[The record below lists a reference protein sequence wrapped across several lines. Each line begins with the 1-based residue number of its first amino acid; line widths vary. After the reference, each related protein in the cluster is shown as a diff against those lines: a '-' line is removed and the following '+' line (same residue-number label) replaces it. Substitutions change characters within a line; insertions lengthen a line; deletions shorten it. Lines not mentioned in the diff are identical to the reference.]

1 MATYKQLIELNRKR
15 KENTANE
22 ISNNEALSES
32 GSASIE
38 NTSNSSSRFNTLL
51 SQSRALR
58 NKERETE
65 QAENAESNNARLNA
79 WFSDAQK
86 AFGSADSYLSNTTY
100 SDMLNKS
107 DTVTK
112 ALNSINTQSVWV
124 EQYLKKYEGTEDG
137 EPLVNAFKEYKNIL
151 NNYQSK
157 ANLQQEYAESFNDEN
172 EYNNALHE
180 AKYANYSYD
189 DLQNELNNFDEN
201 SEDYKW
207 LTKKSNEV
215 ASSEESQ
222 KELEPLQEELDSLEA
237 EYKELLKSSEEN
249 HTPSEREKINER
261 LDYIEKTRPTL
272 QKEVENKKRQVNA
285 KTSEEQENQ
294 YNNAMLEKYG
304 DYSYEQLFAEA
315 KKFDDN
321 SNESNWL
328 KNAGYD
334 KATSEELQNYYDKLK
349 AQYSTDYDTD
359 FKTIMN
365 SNESDEYKAQEVTKL
380 NQKYSLTDLENQ
392 ISKKKQEERVT
403 EFNNLDEE
411 TRNII
416 SAKGNINYWSLTN
429 WFGGDEDTKKA
440 EENFNDLDMSK
451 EDKNKYLET
460 YNRMVESYNAEL
472 QHKAVQEQAESNP
485 ALASVISVGNNTIG
499 AIPDAFKYIGAT
511 FSDDGYVNPRA
522 TNVSKAQTA
531 RATVSENMGAIGSFL
546 YNTGMSMAD
555 FTVLL
560 PLNLVPGGQAGSLA
574 VMGTSAGVSSA
585 NTVIE
590 NGGDLNSAISTG
602 LAAGIAEAFFEKFSL
617 DQLKAFK
624 VSGADS
630 IKSAIFKN
638 AFVEGSEEVG
648 TDIANAITDQIING
662 DMSQLSQQY
671 QNYIKQGYTEDEAWK
686 LCAVDF
692 GIQVG
697 QSFAGGAVSGGVLS
711 GGAIGLNYATN
722 KVENSK
728 PVVNNKVGKAVK
740 ENENVNS
747 LIETAKKLSPESKA
761 YKVAVQI
768 EEQQKNNKKVSSS
781 KVGQLRSLIIEQSQS
796 EFDTEYKKVTE
807 NLHEDEKAVVD
818 KLLNRE
824 ALNED
829 EVKILNDNDVLKN
842 SIADLQKKFNNLYS
856 NAETADKAPFESI
869 KSIDD
874 NTDKIDESKLKKV
887 SEDGKTKVNDEVYD
901 GAMEVV
907 RTNPFVETV
916 TYKMEKNGEVIEVNS
931 ENIEFRTKEEAK
943 LNALAS
949 KYNVQTA
956 QKFFDLYESGQDV
969 DEYSRE
975 FNIYQNYGRLA
986 VPLDSEKQNIG
997 YLLNNDQKMG
1007 AYEAG
1012 LTSRKSYYQEQNIL
1026 SSNAKNSKYY
1036 AYTKGKFNASAI
1048 KGIQLDET
1056 QRAFYNFFREFA
1068 LRTGINVELFSSKEK
1083 SGKYQGEQGSWNKNT
1098 KTIRVDINAGLMSV
1112 KDRAEI
1118 KHGMLNTFSHEL
1130 THIAELSG
1138 FYDELHEAIVN
1149 ALEKRGTDFNELVK
1163 AKKDEMLRTDPK
1175 AKTMSD
1181 EKLTYLADV
1190 EVIANNCETMLKN
1203 SKIFEDIAQGNPTL
1217 AQKIKDKLKNF
1228 IARLKQLLNKT
1239 NALTHEGKLLEECV
1253 TEFENI
1259 NRIWDKAVTDGI
1271 KTANAMHAEQKN
1283 NTADNRD
1290 VKNQLRSI
1298 PEEKEIAANIKTVA
1312 NMKPVATLSGN
1323 EFSKSKTDLVTQVT
1337 DYFDEIGGYVNTEYG
1352 NIELT
1357 KSGVKSSIGH
1367 GIGRNKAIAFKAVP
1381 DVLKEGKIIDFQK
1394 NWKNRGYD
1402 TAVFAAP
1409 IKIADKDYFM
1419 AAVIVVEAERN
1430 SYYLHEVAI
1439 QEKEDNTLFKTGTVN
1454 NGTSGKVLSSPIFTL
1469 LQKLQSVKNES
1480 EDNTEYQ
1487 SRTADIDNE
1496 YLEAVKNNDLETAQ
1510 KLVDE
1515 TAKENGYTIKAYH
1528 GTTNQQEKST
1538 WNDKMKWYDTEYKHF
1553 TVFKKQYD
1561 EQAGHFFNDDI
1572 DNAGGYGSILYS
1584 VYLKIN
1590 KPLVIDCNG
1599 QNYASITFDGK
1610 DMDTYEWAEYA
1621 KKHRYDGVIFKNI
1634 SDGVGYDDLSRLTT
1648 DYVVFNS
1655 NQIKSSEPITYDD
1668 KGNVIPL
1675 SKRFINYSVDIRYQ
1689 SRNTK
1694 PDYNFSKAL
1703 SYREWSSFYSSVEK
1717 SNQRNSFRIG
1727 NYGVIIP
1734 DEKNPDNYKLV
1745 YYDGDSVNPSVK
1757 AVYKLENYDYNIHD
1771 EQFDFE
1777 TILKALEGKDESEEF
1792 AETVLDNCKSVY
1804 GTIFRKYEAKS
1815 CKFINISRKYNKTLQ
1830 HNSVEPDRTG
1840 TIENTEQGISDSGIN
1855 DNIEYQSRSSL
1866 SYDRDLVA
1874 IHNLSAENL
1883 LKSINLG
1890 GFAMPSIAITKSE
1903 LQHNDYG
1910 KISLIFSKDT
1920 IDPETDRSNEVY
1932 SGDAWTPT
1940 FPKIE
1945 YKINERKSSKIYDK
1959 LYNLFKDNNIERLF
1973 SGLDIDDNNIEYYI
1987 NNRSNWIQTYRDKS
2001 EMKLAYLLDTGNP
2014 INMPYK
2020 ESRLSAKYENDVI
2033 INVANTLG
2041 FDIVEKGLEY
2051 STEAIK
2057 LTDKIN
2063 SIVDEYYSKEVGK
2076 SIHFDLSLSD
2086 IDSILRGAYKYLKH
2100 GNNKEIDTYALE
2112 EEIKKADIDEKDY
2125 YKWIDNLFDGIIEK
2139 KGLRN
2144 NRDLFT
2150 SSGNRRSFES
2160 LHYEVTLEN
2169 VVKAM
2174 KDEDKKGAVG
2184 LFGGSQ
2190 FYGSSTKNYNS
2201 VNEIKKNK
2209 SRLQS
2214 LSEDEYDKIRYG
2226 FNERLS
2232 EICKELNPDAENS
2245 FMEVDRTASILCEAV
2260 KSRKTKAGIK
2270 RYLSEY
2276 QQLTVND
2283 EIVDK
2288 IISLVNDI
2296 RQMPVKYFEA
2306 KPRRAVSFD
2315 EVKAAVIP
2323 VDTDNAVKEAL
2334 KELGVPM
2341 YEYDSNDENNRAEV
2355 TQKAINTEYVDVN
2368 GEKHSDLLFQM
2379 RTDNGFANRRLLA
2392 NALEKSAQNNYEKN
2406 KVKLYKENIDRI
2418 DELEARLDEVNE
2430 KIKKASSVKAAER
2443 TREQRTELMK
2453 LNNVK
2458 KILQD
2463 KIVRKDKQ
2471 LLNFE
2476 SMDVMKKLIESEKK
2490 KAKHEARI
2498 NYEAK
2503 LKDEREKHNAELAS
2517 VKERDKERLAK
2528 VRESKDKIIVAERE
2542 KRKTMVKGI
2551 REARDKKEIIR
2562 KTIKKIKDIDKL
2574 LNRSKADKTVKQG
2587 LRDTASKLLSLKDIL
2602 LDTNLS
2608 NADIVRR
2615 GIEIATPDEQKLLK
2629 EYLSIIGETD
2639 TELSEV
2645 QRRKVYQL
2653 NSKLKDL
2660 FIRERERLNRATVKQ
2675 ALTELSET
2683 YKSVEN
2689 APEAYLRNSF
2699 DKNIIEAIDNLKEEI
2714 GGTLVKDMNVEQ
2726 VQELHDIVTMILT
2739 SIRNANKHFAE
2750 NIKTTCEETSSNVMN
2765 EILSV
2770 KGTKEVRNLLANKI
2784 LDFQWRNLKPIYA
2797 FRLMGSK
2804 TFEKIYWN
2812 LQKGELD
2819 WYIDIAEAKQ
2829 FKEECEEKYGY
2840 KSFDFKKT
2848 FEFTAMDGSTFTLDL
2863 NQMMDIYAASRRT
2876 QALQHL
2882 LKGGFTFEK
2891 DSADGK
2897 LKVKTGAKAYPL
2909 TMSTIQSIANGLSE
2923 NEKGYAEEM
2932 QKYLSEVMA
2941 KKGNEVSMALYGVEM
2956 FNEDTYWSISSS
2968 DTFLKVEENETTG
2981 EFKVKNFSFTKSTIR
2996 NASNPI
3002 VLRGFEENWCNHVN
3016 QMSLYHAMTLPLE
3029 DFTKI
3034 FNYNTGVRTNEENPT
3049 AVTGVRSVIK
3059 GAFGNSAEHYFRQ
3072 FIRDLNGGIRE
3083 ASRVGIADNMIAL
3096 SKKAAVFANFSVFLQ
3111 QPSAIFRAWA
3121 YVDKRYFLPEP
3132 NKLVRLQN
3140 HHKDW
3145 EQLKKY
3151 APIAGIKEMGM
3162 FDTGTG
3168 KGVLEW
3174 LSSGKRDSVVKK
3186 TQNKIDD
3193 VGSWLPAKADEYA
3206 WVKLWHAIQRET
3218 RVKYGLAVGTEEN
3231 LIKSGERFNEV
3242 VHLTQVYDSVFS
3254 RSGAMRSSQTFD
3266 KMATSFMAEPTTI
3279 MNMAVDA
3286 VVQLKRNGKSGIR
3299 QFAKSA
3305 SAILISIFA
3314 NTLLKSV
3321 ITAGRDD
3328 DEDETY
3334 SDKYWQ
3340 AFCTDLINSAIPLN
3354 YYPIMRDLVSVIEGY
3369 TTERMDMSLVSDF
3382 VVSLKK
3388 LLKEDGATAN
3398 NLIDFVGYIA
3408 NLFGLPVRNV
3418 IRDVRAVFNT
3428 YNTLTTAS
3436 KDPITS
3442 LEMSMPA
3449 DYQETYDKYWKEG
3462 YTEEDCKS
3470 KAASSVK
3477 AKIRK
3482 KLKPVYLEALKNQ
3495 DSATVANIRRYMR
3508 DSGFYNSLNDV
3519 DEVLKGWRESSEE
3532 EEERAQRA
3540 EERK

>member
-172 EYNNALHE
+172 EYNNALRE

-215 ASSEESQ
+215 ASSEESL

-285 KTSEEQENQ
+285 KTSEEQDNQ

-328 KNAGYD
+328 KNAGYE
-334 KATSEELQNYYDKLK
+334 KASSEDLQSEYDKL
-349 AQYSTDYDTD
+349 T
-359 FKTIMN
+359 
-365 SNESDEYKAQEVTKL
+365 DEY
-380 NQKYSLTDLENQ
+380 NSLYDNRDEEENYNRLKEIEQSKGEFENQ
-392 ISKKKQEERVT
+392 ISKKKQEERVA

-416 SAKGNINYWSLTN
+416 SAKGNINYWSPTN

-472 QHKAVQEQAESNP
+472 QHKVVQEQAESNP
-485 ALASVISVGNNTIG
+485 ALASIISIGNNTIG
-499 AIPDAFKYIGAT
+499 SIPDAFKYIGANI
-511 FSDDGYVNPRA
+511 DKANGGDGYVNPRA

-531 RATVSENMGAIGSFL
+531 RETVSKDMNGIGSFL
-546 YNTGMSMAD
+546 YNAGMSMAD

-617 DQLKAFK
+617 GELKALK
-624 VSGADS
+624 VKGTDS
-630 IKSAIFKN
+630 IKKAIFKN
-638 AFVEGSEEVG
+638 ALVEGSEEVG

-686 LCAVDF
+686 MCAVDF
-692 GIQVG
+692 GAQVG
-697 QSFAGGAVSGGVLS
+697 QSFAGGAISGGVLG

-722 KVENSK
+722 KIENSK
-728 PVVNNKVGKAVK
+728 SVVNNKVGKAVK

-747 LIETAKKLSPESKA
+747 LIETAKKLSTESKA
-761 YKVAVQI
+761 YKVAAQL

-824 ALNED
+824 ALSED

-842 SIADLQKKFNNLYS
+842 SIADVQKKFNNLYS
-856 NAETADKAPFESI
+856 STETANKAPFKSI

-874 NTDKIDESKLKKV
+874 NTDKIDESKLKV

-907 RTNPFVETV
+907 RTNPFAETV
-916 TYKMEKNGEVIEVNS
+916 TYKMEQNGEVVEVNS

-949 KYNVQTA
+949 KYDVQTA

-986 VPLDSEKQNIG
+986 VPLDSEKLNVG
-997 YLLNNDQKMG
+997 YLLDNDQKRG

-1083 SGKYQGEQGSWNKNT
+1083 SGKYQGEQGSWDKNT

-1138 FYDELHEAIVN
+1138 FYDELHEAIVS
-1149 ALEKRGTDFNELVK
+1149 ALERRGTDFNELVEKKKVELINNTPNAK
-1163 AKKDEMLRTDPK
+1163 A
-1175 AKTMSD
+1175 MSD

-1283 NTADNRD
+1283 NTADNSD

-1298 PEEKEIAANIKTVA
+1298 PEEKEIAANIKAVA
-1312 NMKPVATLSGN
+1312 NMKPVATLSGS

-1352 NIELT
+1352 KIELT

-1419 AAVIVVEAERN
+1419 AAVIVVETERN

-1515 TAKENGYTIKAYH
+1515 AAKENGYTIKAYH

-1553 TVFKKQYD
+1553 TVFKRQYD

-1590 KPLVIDCNG
+1590 KPLVIDCKG

-1610 DMDTYEWAEYA
+1610 EMDTYEWAEYA
-1621 KKHRYDGVIFKNI
+1621 KNHRYDGVIFKNI

-1668 KGNVIPL
+1668 NGNVIPL

-1689 SRNTK
+1689 SRNTDIDENIEDLLFDEEFYK
-1694 PDYNFSKAL
+1694 PFENEDKTVITESL
-1703 SYREWSSFYSSVEK
+1703 SEL
-1717 SNQRNSFRIG
+1717 QT
-1727 NYGVIIP
+1727 
-1734 DEKNPDNYKLV
+1734 
-1745 YYDGDSVNPSVK
+1745 
-1757 AVYKLENYDYNIHD
+1757 KLENMNDDNSTWK
-1771 EQFDFE
+1771 EQFE
-1777 TILKALEGKDESEEF
+1777 I
-1792 AETVLDNCKSVY
+1792 
-1804 GTIFRKYEAKS
+1804 
-1815 CKFINISRKYNKTLQ
+1815 
-1830 HNSVEPDRTG
+1830 RT
-1840 TIENTEQGISDSGIN
+1840 
-1855 DNIEYQSRSSL
+1855 
-1866 SYDRDLVA
+1866 
-1874 IHNLSAENL
+1874 
-1883 LKSINLG
+1883 
-1890 GFAMPSIAITKSE
+1890 
-1903 LQHNDYG
+1903 
-1910 KISLIFSKDT
+1910 KIK
-1920 IDPETDRSNEVY
+1920 
-1932 SGDAWTPT
+1932 
-1940 FPKIE
+1940 
-1945 YKINERKSSKIYDK
+1945 
-1959 LYNLFKDNNIERLF
+1959 
-1973 SGLDIDDNNIEYYI
+1973 
-1987 NNRSNWIQTYRDKS
+1987 
-2001 EMKLAYLLDTGNP
+2001 
-2014 INMPYK
+2014 
-2020 ESRLSAKYENDVI
+2020 
-2033 INVANTLG
+2033 
-2041 FDIVEKGLEY
+2041 
-2051 STEAIK
+2051 
-2057 LTDKIN
+2057 
-2063 SIVDEYYSKEVGK
+2063 
-2076 SIHFDLSLSD
+2076 
-2086 IDSILRGAYKYLKH
+2086 
-2100 GNNKEIDTYALE
+2100 
-2112 EEIKKADIDEKDY
+2112 
-2125 YKWIDNLFDGIIEK
+2125 
-2139 KGLRN
+2139 
-2144 NRDLFT
+2144 
-2150 SSGNRRSFES
+2150 
-2160 LHYEVTLEN
+2160 
-2169 VVKAM
+2169 
-2174 KDEDKKGAVG
+2174 
-2184 LFGGSQ
+2184 
-2190 FYGSSTKNYNS
+2190 
-2201 VNEIKKNK
+2201 
-2209 SRLQS
+2209 
-2214 LSEDEYDKIRYG
+2214 
-2226 FNERLS
+2226 
-2232 EICKELNPDAENS
+2232 
-2245 FMEVDRTASILCEAV
+2245 
-2260 KSRKTKAGIK
+2260 
-2270 RYLSEY
+2270 
-2276 QQLTVND
+2276 
-2283 EIVDK
+2283 
-2288 IISLVNDI
+2288 
-2296 RQMPVKYFEA
+2296 
-2306 KPRRAVSFD
+2306 
-2315 EVKAAVIP
+2315 
-2323 VDTDNAVKEAL
+2323 AL
-2334 KELGVPM
+2334 KEGYKSPYDYFVGKQKKNILIE
-2341 YEYDSNDENNRAEV
+2341 YEYNPEKFREKAEKKAKEESLKNDIADTTPHKRAQYYIIQKTNPMWDDYHLGIRSPKDIKTFQEVVDEGEGFEWGDFDLDDAKKALKKGTIRIYSSYAIKNGTFVSTSYQQALEYAGMNPQNVHSRVVALDSVAWINGDEGQYAKV
-2355 TQKAINTEYVDVN
+2355 YKSDLDDS
-2368 GEKHSDLLFQM
+2368 KHSDLLFQM
-2379 RTDNGFANRRLLA
+2379 RPDNGFANRRLLA
-2392 NALEKSAQNNYEKN
+2392 NALENSAQNNYEKN
-2406 KVKLYKENIDRI
+2406 KVKLYKENIDQI
-2418 DELEARLDEVNE
+2418 DELEARFDDVNK
-2430 KIKKASSVKAAER
+2430 KIKKVSSVKAAER

-2458 KILQD
+2458 KILHD

-2490 KAKHEARI
+2490 KAYDKARLD
-2498 NYEAK
+2498 YKVK
-2503 LKDEREKHNAELAS
+2503 LKESQEKHNAELAS
-2517 VKERDKERLAK
+2517 VKERDRERIAE

-2542 KRKTMVKGI
+2542 KRKTMVKGV
-2551 REARDKKEIIR
+2551 RDARDKKEIIR
-2562 KTIKKIKDIDKL
+2562 KINKKLKDIDKL
-2574 LNRSKADKTVKQG
+2574 LNRSKSDKTVKQG
-2587 LRDTASKLLSLKDIL
+2587 LRDTASKLLSLSDIL

-2615 GIEIATPDEQKLLK
+2615 GVETATPEEQKLLK
-2629 EYLSIIGETD
+2629 EYLSIIGDTD
-2639 TELSEV
+2639 TELSEA

-2699 DKNIIEAIDNLKEEI
+2699 DKNIIEAIDNFKEEI
-2714 GGTLVKDMNVEQ
+2714 GGALVKDMNVEQ
-2726 VQELHDIVTMILT
+2726 VQKLHDIVTMILT
-2739 SIRNANKHFAE
+2739 SIRNANKLFAE
-2750 NIKTTCEETSSNVMN
+2750 DTKLTCEETSNNVMN

-2770 KGTKEVRNLLANKI
+2770 KGTKEIRNLLANKI

-2819 WYIDIAEAKQ
+2819 WYIDLAKAKQ

-2848 FEFTAMDGSTFTLDL
+2848 FEFTAIDGSTFTLDL
-2863 NQMMDIYAASRRT
+2863 NQMMDIYAASRRP

-2923 NEKGYAEEM
+2923 NEKGYAEAM

-2981 EFKVKNFSFTKSTIR
+2981 EFKVKNSGFTKSTIR

-3218 RVKYGLAVGTEEN
+3218 RVKHGFAIGTEEN
-3231 LIKSGERFNEV
+3231 LVKSGERFNEV

-3305 SAILISIFA
+3305 NAILISIFA
-3314 NTLLKSV
+3314 NTLLKSIV
-3321 ITAGRDD
+3321 TAGRDD

-3334 SDKYWQ
+3334 GDKYLQ

-3398 NLIDFVGYIA
+3398 NIIDFVSYIA
-3408 NLFGLPVRNV
+3408 NLFGLPMRNV
-3418 IRDVRAVFNT
+3418 VRDFRAFFNT

-3442 LEMSMPA
+3442 LEISMPT
-3449 DYQETYDKYWKEG
+3449 DYQEAYDKYWKEG
-3462 YTEEDCKS
+3462 YTEEDCES
-3470 KAASSVK
+3470 KAATSVK
-3477 AKIRK
+3477 SKIRK
-3482 KLKPVYLEALKNQ
+3482 KLRPVYLEALKNQ

-3508 DSGFYNSLNDV
+3508 DSGFYKSLNDV
-3519 DEVLKGWRESSEE
+3519 DEVLKGWRKSSDEE
-3532 EEERAQRA
+3532 EKRAQRA
-3540 EERK
+3540 EERKNK

>member
-1 MATYKQLIELNRKR
+1 MATNDLLSRYKKQK
-15 KENTANE
+15 KEEASLD
-22 ISNNEALSES
+22 ISSDNSTSES
-32 GSASIE
+32 PFTLSKYREMKKNNQVNYDTQIVNGWFNNADKYM
-38 NTSNSSSRFNTLL
+38 TSVSEKTSSQPNYNWVNDQSSFYSDNFSDLL
-51 SQSRALR
+51 SQSNYVRTYINSLKGTEQYDSLQKQLDSYNENLR
-58 NKERETE
+58 NYKDYLSVLKDFASKFADDEHYNNAIKNIENSETE
-65 QAENAESNNARLNA
+65 LEKSSKYAAYVSGGKS
-79 WFSDAQK
+79 FDDKKISD
-86 AFGSADSYLSNTTY
+86 FLSNPDNISNPKDFASGLQNLDNGNGTLKYWETQDRLRDVKNVDTVPTKDQFVQY
-100 SDMLNKS
+100 QEDSDFLFNQEMEGKYKNKS
-107 DTVTK
+107 GLTEYDYDKLVK
-112 ALNSINTQSVWV
+112 AYDSTDDYREKEWLKNKYRLVATS
-124 EQYLKKYEGTEDG
+124 EQ
-137 EPLVNAFKEYKNIL
+137 
-151 NNYQSK
+151 
-157 ANLQQEYAESFNDEN
+157 LQQEYDKLYADYSNKNTGVYGYESSYSNLTN
-172 EYNNALHE
+172 EEKEEL
-180 AKYANYSYD
+180 S
-189 DLQNELNNFDEN
+189 DL
-201 SEDYKW
+201 
-207 LTKKSNEV
+207 KKSIDE
-215 ASSEESQ
+215 
-222 KELEPLQEELDSLEA
+222 K
-237 EYKELLKSSEEN
+237 KS
-249 HTPSEREKINER
+249 
-261 LDYIEKTRPTL
+261 D
-272 QKEVENKKRQVNA
+272 
-285 KTSEEQENQ
+285 
-294 YNNAMLEKYG
+294 
-304 DYSYEQLFAEA
+304 
-315 KKFDDN
+315 
-321 SNESNWL
+321 
-328 KNAGYD
+328 
-334 KATSEELQNYYDKLK
+334 
-349 AQYSTDYDTD
+349 
-359 FKTIMN
+359 
-365 SNESDEYKAQEVTKL
+365 
-380 NQKYSLTDLENQ
+380 
-392 ISKKKQEERVT
+392 
-403 EFNNLDEE
+403 
-411 TRNII
+411 
-416 SAKGNINYWSLTN
+416 
-429 WFGGDEDTKKA
+429 
-440 EENFNDLDMSK
+440 
-451 EDKNKYLET
+451 EDKNISRATYRNYAKQNDFADNSKYIFPDSDNDNFRDPYLIGFDPNSIDDIYNAVNYTDYAKSVGINSKSIPLTWDDVKGLVSTSQGWKYECLNDEEKKTFNYIYNTEGKDEAQKYLDFLEQT
-460 YNRMVESYNAEL
+460 LNQRMTENMTGNAE
-472 QHKAVQEQAESNP
+472 KFAKENP
-485 ALASVISVGNNTIG
+485 IG
-499 AIPDAFKYIGAT
+499 AKVLSY
-511 FSDDGYVNPRA
+511 A
-522 TNVSKAQTA
+522 TNLGSGQGIAEDFVNLISGNEIDTNSASHIAAQT
-531 RATVSENMGAIGSFL
+531 TD
-546 YNTGMSMAD
+546 SMR
-555 FTVLL
+555 
-560 PLNLVPGGQAGSLA
+560 N
-574 VMGTSAGVSSA
+574 SA
-585 NTVIE
+585 NDELFGEGYSIQKWVSQVV
-590 NGGDLNSAISTG
+590 DSVVDSAISMYIGGKVG
-602 LAAGIAEAFFEKFSL
+602 LGAGAANGVAKEEVRSTIGDVTSFIVGSQVATRGVIEAKQSGLSDNQAVTLGLIKGIIEGATEKYSVETIL
-617 DQLKAFK
+617 NDPTKLLSK
-624 VSGADS
+624 V
-630 IKSAIFKN
+630 IKNDLARS
-638 AFVEGSEEVG
+638 FVSEGSEEVASNWLG
-648 TDIANAITDQIING
+648 RIAEQIIAQ
-662 DMSQLSQQY
+662 DKSQVSQRMNELKSLGLSDADALSQVIFECVQEDTSSFLAGG
-671 QNYIKQGYTEDEAWK
+671 ISGFAMSGTAKALGYTDK
-686 LCAVDF
+686 
-692 GIQVG
+692 
-697 QSFAGGAVSGGVLS
+697 
-711 GGAIGLNYATN
+711 
-722 KVENSK
+722 KVTE
-728 PVVNNKVGKAVK
+728 NKVGKAVK

-747 LIETAKKLSPESKA
+747 LIETAKKLSTESKA
-761 YKVAVQI
+761 YKVAAQL

-824 ALNED
+824 ALSEN

-842 SIADLQKKFNNLYS
+842 SIADVQKKFNNLYS
-856 NAETADKAPFESI
+856 STETANKAPFKSI

-874 NTDKIDESKLKKV
+874 NTDKIDESKLKV

-907 RTNPFVETV
+907 RTNPFAETV
-916 TYKMEKNGEVIEVNS
+916 TYKMEQNGEVVEVNS

-949 KYNVQTA
+949 KYDVQTA

-986 VPLDSEKQNIG
+986 VPLDSEKLNVG
-997 YLLNNDQKMG
+997 YLLDNDQKRG

-1112 KDRAEI
+1112 ADRKEI

-1130 THIAELSG
+1130 THIAEHSG
-1138 FYDELHEAIVN
+1138 FYDELHEAIVS
-1149 ALEKRGTDFNELVK
+1149 ALEKRGTDFNKLVE
-1163 AKKDEMLRTDPK
+1163 KKKEQLRSNPK
-1175 AKTMSD
+1175 TKPMSD
-1181 EKLTYLADV
+1181 EELTYLADV

-1259 NRIWDKAVTDGI
+1259 NRIWDKTVTDGI

-1283 NTADNRD
+1283 NIADDSDVENSVRNTKD
-1290 VKNQLRSI
+1290 ITWGEQINNYFSKNGLIKHSDTLVVEKNTPDYLLQYVDNLPLALPIRVISKAQSKKDISHSVNTSAIKKIQSGIRNAVATIYNEGRNSILFITDIKQGEYPLVVAFEINSVFDGDSVHKCTSIHLRTNLASYLANLNGTTVFVKNKNELNALCR
-1298 PEEKEIAANIKTVA
+1298 EVNILDRLQKNNRLIDVS
-1312 NMKPVATLSGN
+1312 LSQGN
-1323 EFSKSKTDLVTQVT
+1323 ED
-1337 DYFDEIGGYVNTEYG
+1337 
-1352 NIELT
+1352 
-1357 KSGVKSSIGH
+1357 
-1367 GIGRNKAIAFKAVP
+1367 
-1381 DVLKEGKIIDFQK
+1381 
-1394 NWKNRGYD
+1394 
-1402 TAVFAAP
+1402 
-1409 IKIADKDYFM
+1409 
-1419 AAVIVVEAERN
+1419 
-1430 SYYLHEVAI
+1430 
-1439 QEKEDNTLFKTGTVN
+1439 
-1454 NGTSGKVLSSPIFTL
+1454 
-1469 LQKLQSVKNES
+1469 VKNES

-1487 SRTADIDNE
+1487 SRTADIDNA
-1496 YLEAVKNNDLETAQ
+1496 YLEAVNNNDLETAQ

-1515 TAKENGYTIKAYH
+1515 AAKENGYTIKAYH

-1553 TVFKKQYD
+1553 TVFKRQYD

-1590 KPLVIDCNG
+1590 KPLVIDCKG

-1610 DMDTYEWAEYA
+1610 EMDTYEWAEYA

-1648 DYVVFNS
+1648 DYVVFDS

-1675 SKRFINYSVDIRYQ
+1675 SKRFINYFVDIRYQ
-1689 SRNTK
+1689 SRDTDIDENIEDLLFDEEFYK
-1694 PDYNFSKAL
+1694 PFENEDRTVITESL
-1703 SYREWSSFYSSVEK
+1703 SEL
-1717 SNQRNSFRIG
+1717 QT
-1727 NYGVIIP
+1727 
-1734 DEKNPDNYKLV
+1734 
-1745 YYDGDSVNPSVK
+1745 
-1757 AVYKLENYDYNIHD
+1757 KLENMNDDNSTWE
-1771 EQFDFE
+1771 EQFA
-1777 TILKALEGKDESEEF
+1777 I
-1792 AETVLDNCKSVY
+1792 
-1804 GTIFRKYEAKS
+1804 
-1815 CKFINISRKYNKTLQ
+1815 
-1830 HNSVEPDRTG
+1830 RT
-1840 TIENTEQGISDSGIN
+1840 
-1855 DNIEYQSRSSL
+1855 
-1866 SYDRDLVA
+1866 
-1874 IHNLSAENL
+1874 
-1883 LKSINLG
+1883 
-1890 GFAMPSIAITKSE
+1890 
-1903 LQHNDYG
+1903 
-1910 KISLIFSKDT
+1910 KIK
-1920 IDPETDRSNEVY
+1920 
-1932 SGDAWTPT
+1932 
-1940 FPKIE
+1940 
-1945 YKINERKSSKIYDK
+1945 
-1959 LYNLFKDNNIERLF
+1959 
-1973 SGLDIDDNNIEYYI
+1973 
-1987 NNRSNWIQTYRDKS
+1987 
-2001 EMKLAYLLDTGNP
+2001 
-2014 INMPYK
+2014 
-2020 ESRLSAKYENDVI
+2020 
-2033 INVANTLG
+2033 
-2041 FDIVEKGLEY
+2041 
-2051 STEAIK
+2051 
-2057 LTDKIN
+2057 
-2063 SIVDEYYSKEVGK
+2063 
-2076 SIHFDLSLSD
+2076 
-2086 IDSILRGAYKYLKH
+2086 
-2100 GNNKEIDTYALE
+2100 
-2112 EEIKKADIDEKDY
+2112 
-2125 YKWIDNLFDGIIEK
+2125 
-2139 KGLRN
+2139 
-2144 NRDLFT
+2144 
-2150 SSGNRRSFES
+2150 
-2160 LHYEVTLEN
+2160 
-2169 VVKAM
+2169 
-2174 KDEDKKGAVG
+2174 
-2184 LFGGSQ
+2184 
-2190 FYGSSTKNYNS
+2190 
-2201 VNEIKKNK
+2201 
-2209 SRLQS
+2209 
-2214 LSEDEYDKIRYG
+2214 
-2226 FNERLS
+2226 
-2232 EICKELNPDAENS
+2232 
-2245 FMEVDRTASILCEAV
+2245 
-2260 KSRKTKAGIK
+2260 
-2270 RYLSEY
+2270 
-2276 QQLTVND
+2276 
-2283 EIVDK
+2283 
-2288 IISLVNDI
+2288 
-2296 RQMPVKYFEA
+2296 
-2306 KPRRAVSFD
+2306 
-2315 EVKAAVIP
+2315 
-2323 VDTDNAVKEAL
+2323 AL
-2334 KELGVPM
+2334 KEGYKSPYDYFVGKQKKNILKD
-2341 YEYDSNDENNRAEV
+2341 YEYDPEKYKEKFKKKLEKKAKEESLKNDIANTTPHKRAQYYIIQKTNPMWDDYHLGIRSPKDIKTFQEV
-2355 TQKAINTEYVDVN
+2355 VDEGEGFEWGDFDLDDAKKALKKGTIRVYSSYAIKNGTFVSTSYQQALEYAGMNPQNVHSRVVALDSVAWINGDEGQYAKVYKSDFDDS
-2368 GEKHSDLLFQM
+2368 KHSDLLFQM
-2379 RTDNGFANRRLLA
+2379 RPDNGFANRRLLA

-2406 KVKLYKENIDRI
+2406 KVKLYKENIDQI
-2418 DELEARLDEVNE
+2418 DELEKQLDRVNE
-2430 KIKKASSVKAAER
+2430 KIKAISSVKAAER
-2443 TREQRTELMK
+2443 NKIQRTELMK

-2490 KAKHEARI
+2490 KAYDKARLD
-2498 NYEAK
+2498 YKVK
-2503 LKDEREKHNAELAS
+2503 LKESQEKHNAELAS
-2517 VKERDKERLAK
+2517 VKERDRERIAE

-2542 KRKTMVKGI
+2542 KRKTMVKGV

-2562 KTIKKIKDIDKL
+2562 KIKKKLKDIDKL

-2602 LDTNLS
+2602 FDTNLS

-2615 GIEIATPDEQKLLK
+2615 GVETATPEEQKLLK
-2629 EYLSIIGETD
+2629 EYLSIIGDTD
-2639 TELSEV
+2639 TELSEA

-2699 DKNIIEAIDNLKEEI
+2699 DKNIIEAIDNFKEEI
-2714 GGTLVKDMNVEQ
+2714 GGTLVKNMNVEQ
-2726 VQELHDIVTMILT
+2726 VQKLHDIVTMIFT
-2739 SIRNANKHFAE
+2739 SIRNANKLFAE
-2750 NIKTTCEETSSNVMN
+2750 DTKLTCEETSNNVMN
-2765 EILSV
+2765 EILNV
-2770 KGTKEVRNLLANKI
+2770 KGTKEIRNLLANKI

-2819 WYIDIAEAKQ
+2819 WYIDLAKAKQ

-2863 NQMMDIYAASRRT
+2863 NQMMDIYAASRRP

-2923 NEKGYAEEM
+2923 NEKGYAEAM

-2981 EFKVKNFSFTKSTIR
+2981 EFKVKNSGFTKSTIR

-3029 DFTKI
+3029 DFTKV
-3034 FNYNTGVRTNEENPT
+3034 FNYNTGVRTSEENPT

-3059 GAFGNSAEHYFRQ
+3059 GAFGNSAERYLRQ
-3072 FIRDLNGGIRE
+3072 FISDLNGGIRE

-3111 QPSAIFRAWA
+3111 QPSAIFRAMS
-3121 YVDKRYFLPEP
+3121 YVNANFFLPEP

-3140 HHKDW
+3140 HRKDW

-3218 RVKYGLAVGTEEN
+3218 RARYGLAIGTEEN
-3231 LIKSGERFNEV
+3231 LVKSGERFNEV

-3299 QFAKSA
+3299 QFAKST

-3334 SDKYWQ
+3334 GDKYLQ
-3340 AFCTDLINSAIPLN
+3340 AFCSDLINSVIPLN
-3354 YYPIMRDLVSVIEGY
+3354 YYPILRDLLSVIEGY

-3382 VVSLKK
+3382 IVSLKK
-3388 LLKEDGATAN
+3388 LTKEDGATAN
-3398 NLIDFVGYIA
+3398 NIIDFVSYIA
-3408 NLFGLPVRNV
+3408 NLFGLPMRNV
-3418 IRDVRAVFNT
+3418 VRDFRAVFNT
-3428 YNTLTTAS
+3428 YHTLTTAS

-3442 LEMSMPA
+3442 LEISMPT
-3449 DYQETYDKYWKEG
+3449 DYQEAYDKYWKEG
-3462 YTEEDCKS
+3462 YTEEDCES
-3470 KAASSVK
+3470 KAATSVK
-3477 AKIRK
+3477 SKIRK
-3482 KLKPVYLEALKNQ
+3482 KLRSVYLEALKNQ

-3508 DSGFYNSLNDV
+3508 DSGFYNSLNGV
-3519 DEVLKGWRESSEE
+3519 DEVLKGWRKSSDEE
-3532 EEERAQRA
+3532 EKRAQRA

>member
-1 MATYKQLIELNRKR
+1 MATNDLLSRYKKQKKAEAEKDI
-15 KENTANE
+15 TH
-22 ISNNEALSES
+22 NNSTSDSPFTLSKYREMKKNNQVNYDTQIVNDWFNNADKYMTS
-32 GSASIE
+32 VSE
-38 NTSNSSSRFNTLL
+38 NTSTQPAYNWINENSQFYADNFSDLL
-51 SQSRALR
+51 SHSDYVRTYINSLKGTEQYDSLQKQFDSYNENLR
-58 NKERETE
+58 NYKDYLSGLKDFASKFNDEEHYNNAVNNIENSETE
-65 QAENAESNNARLNA
+65 LEKGSKYAAYVSGGKS
-79 WFSDAQK
+79 FDDKKISD
-86 AFGSADSYLSNTTY
+86 FLSNPDSISNPKDFASGLQNLDNGNETLKYWETQDRLSDVKNVDTVPTKEQFAQY
-100 SDMLNKS
+100 QEDSDMLFNQDMEEKYGVS
-107 DTVTK
+107 DYDYDELVK
-112 ALNSINTQSVWV
+112 AYDSTDDYREKEWLKDKFHSVATP
-124 EQYLKKYEGTEDG
+124 EQ
-137 EPLVNAFKEYKNIL
+137 
-151 NNYQSK
+151 
-157 ANLQQEYAESFNDEN
+157 LQQEYDKLTD
-172 EYNNALHE
+172 EYNS
-180 AKYANYSYD
+180 K
-189 DLQNELNNFDEN
+189 LQQNPN
-201 SEDYKW
+201 
-207 LTKKSNEV
+207 
-215 ASSEESQ
+215 
-222 KELEPLQEELDSLEA
+222 P
-237 EYKELLKSSEEN
+237 
-249 HTPSEREKINER
+249 
-261 LDYIEKTRPTL
+261 
-272 QKEVENKKRQVNA
+272 EVEQ
-285 KTSEEQENQ
+285 EFEQKAAE
-294 YNNAMLEKYG
+294 
-304 DYSYEQLFAEA
+304 YEQL
-315 KKFDDN
+315 
-321 SNESNWL
+321 
-328 KNAGYD
+328 
-334 KATSEELQNYYDKLK
+334 
-349 AQYSTDYDTD
+349 
-359 FKTIMN
+359 
-365 SNESDEYKAQEVTKL
+365 
-380 NQKYSLTDLENQ
+380 
-392 ISKKKQEERVT
+392 ISKKKQEERVS

-416 SAKGNINYWSLTN
+416 SAKGNINYWSPIN
-429 WFGGDEDTKKA
+429 WFGGDENTRKA
-440 EENFNDLDMSK
+440 EENFNNLDMSE
-451 EDKNKYLET
+451 EDKNKHLET

-485 ALASVISVGNNTIG
+485 ALASIISVGNNTIG

-511 FSDDGYVNPRA
+511 FSDDGYINPRA

-531 RATVSENMGAIGSFL
+531 RATVSENMGGIGSFL

-617 DQLKAFK
+617 GELKALK
-624 VSGADS
+624 ASGADS
-630 IKSAIFKN
+630 VKKAILKN

-671 QNYIKQGYTEDEAWK
+671 QKYIKLGYNEDEAWK
-686 LCAVDF
+686 MCAVDF
-692 GIQVG
+692 GTQVG
-697 QSFAGGAVSGGVLS
+697 QSFLGGAISGGVLG
-711 GGAIGLNYATN
+711 GGAIGINYATN
-722 KVENSK
+722 KAEGS
-728 PVVNNKVGKAVK
+728 VVNKQVGKAVK

-761 YKVAVQI
+761 HKVAVQL

-796 EFDTEYKKVTE
+796 EFNAEYKKVTE

-824 ALNED
+824 ALSED

-842 SIADLQKKFNNLYS
+842 SIADVQKKFNNLYS
-856 NAETADKAPFESI
+856 STETANKAPFKSI

-874 NTDKIDESKLKKV
+874 NTDKIDETKLKV
-887 SEDGKTKVNDEVYD
+887 SENGKTKVNDEIYD

-907 RTNPFVETV
+907 RTNPFAETV

-949 KYNVQTA
+949 KYDVQTA

-986 VPLDSEKQNIG
+986 VPLDSEKLNVG
-997 YLLNNDQKMG
+997 YLLDNDQKTG

-1036 AYTKGKFNASAI
+1036 AYTKGNFNASAI

-1068 LRTGINVELFSSKEK
+1068 LRTGINVELFSSKEI

-1098 KTIRVDINAGLMSV
+1098 KTIRVDINAGLKNVS
-1112 KDRAEI
+1112 DRAKI

-1138 FYDELHEAIVN
+1138 FYDELHEAIVS

-1163 AKKDEMLRTDPK
+1163 AKKDELINSTPN

-1190 EVIANNCETMLKN
+1190 EVIADTCETMLKN

-1217 AQKIKDKLKNF
+1217 AQKLKDKLKNF
-1228 IARLKQLLNKT
+1228 IARLKQLLNKA

-1259 NRIWDKAVTDGI
+1259 QKLWDKAVTDGI
-1271 KTANAMHAEQKN
+1271 KTANATHAEQKN
-1283 NTADNRD
+1283 NTAENSD
-1290 VKNQLRSI
+1290 V
-1298 PEEKEIAANIKTVA
+1298 
-1312 NMKPVATLSGN
+1312 
-1323 EFSKSKTDLVTQVT
+1323 
-1337 DYFDEIGGYVNTEYG
+1337 
-1352 NIELT
+1352 
-1357 KSGVKSSIGH
+1357 
-1367 GIGRNKAIAFKAVP
+1367 RN
-1381 DVLKEGKIIDFQK
+1381 
-1394 NWKNRGYD
+1394 
-1402 TAVFAAP
+1402 
-1409 IKIADKDYFM
+1409 
-1419 AAVIVVEAERN
+1419 
-1430 SYYLHEVAI
+1430 
-1439 QEKEDNTLFKTGTVN
+1439 
-1454 NGTSGKVLSSPIFTL
+1454 
-1469 LQKLQSVKNES
+1469 
-1480 EDNTEYQ
+1480 Q
-1487 SRTADIDNE
+1487 SRSTLDDIDNE

-1515 TAKENGYTIKAYH
+1515 AAKKAGYNSNSDYQGTSAFNGSAPSRNGYFESKEERIEAWKNGDFEDTQTLGDFVDGIDIGDLEFALFDNRNYRNANTATKESIDNLRNVINNQNNKVIMYRSVPNSVKENRFRNGDWISPSYLYAVENARIHGWGEDYRIIKNEVSIEEVWWDGNYINEWGYDN
-1528 GTTNQQEKST
+1528 GNE
-1538 WNDKMKWYDTEYKHF
+1538 NEVYK
-1553 TVFKKQYD
+1553 
-1561 EQAGHFFNDDI
+1561 NI
-1572 DNAGGYGSILYS
+1572 DNNVKLLN
-1584 VYLKIN
+1584 V
-1590 KPLVIDCNG
+1590 
-1599 QNYASITFDGK
+1599 
-1610 DMDTYEWAEYA
+1610 
-1621 KKHRYDGVIFKNI
+1621 
-1634 SDGVGYDDLSRLTT
+1634 
-1648 DYVVFNS
+1648 
-1655 NQIKSSEPITYDD
+1655 TYDD
-1668 KGNVIPL
+1668 NGNVIPL
-1675 SKRFINYSVDIRYQ
+1675 SERFKEDKSDIRYQ
-1689 SRNTK
+1689 SRN
-1694 PDYNFSKAL
+1694 
-1703 SYREWSSFYSSVEK
+1703 
-1717 SNQRNSFRIG
+1717 
-1727 NYGVIIP
+1727 
-1734 DEKNPDNYKLV
+1734 
-1745 YYDGDSVNPSVK
+1745 
-1757 AVYKLENYDYNIHD
+1757 
-1771 EQFDFE
+1771 
-1777 TILKALEGKDESEEF
+1777 
-1792 AETVLDNCKSVY
+1792 
-1804 GTIFRKYEAKS
+1804 
-1815 CKFINISRKYNKTLQ
+1815 
-1830 HNSVEPDRTG
+1830 
-1840 TIENTEQGISDSGIN
+1840 
-1855 DNIEYQSRSSL
+1855 SL

-1874 IHNLSAENL
+1874 VHNLSAENL

-1890 GFAMPSIAITKSE
+1890 GFAMPSIAITKSK

-1910 KISLIFSKDT
+1910 EISLIFSKDT
-1920 IDPETDRSNEVY
+1920 IDPETHKSNEVY

-1940 FPKIE
+1940 FPKVE

-2001 EMKLAYLLDTGNP
+2001 EMKLAYLLDTGKP

-2020 ESRLSAKYENDVI
+2020 ESRLSPKYENYI
-2033 INVANTLG
+2033 IIKVAKALG
-2041 FDIVEKGLEY
+2041 FDVVEKGLTY
-2051 STEAIK
+2051 SVEATK

-2086 IDSILRGAYKYLKH
+2086 VDSILRGAYKYLKH

-2125 YKWIDNLFDGIIEK
+2125 YKWIDNLFNGIIEK

-2201 VNEIKKNK
+2201 VSEIKKNER
-2209 SRLQS
+2209 RLQS

-2323 VDTDNAVKEAL
+2323 TDTDNAVKEAL
-2334 KELGVPM
+2334 KELGVPI
-2341 YEYDSNDENNRAEV
+2341 YEYDSNNENSRAEA

-2379 RTDNGFANRRLLA
+2379 RPDNGFANRRLLA

-2406 KVKLYKENIDRI
+2406 KVKLYKENIDQI

-2430 KIKKASSVKAAER
+2430 KIKKATSVKAAER
-2443 TREQRTELMK
+2443 NKIQRTELMK

-2490 KAKHEARI
+2490 KARHEARI

-2503 LKDEREKHNAELAS
+2503 LKEKNEKHNAELAS
-2517 VKERDKERLAK
+2517 VKERDRERLAD

-2602 LDTNLS
+2602 FETNLS

-2615 GIEIATPDEQKLLK
+2615 GVETATPEEQKLLD
-2629 EYLSIIGETD
+2629 EYLSIIGDTD
-2639 TELSEV
+2639 TELTEA

-2699 DKNIIEAIDNLKEEI
+2699 DKNIIEVIDNFKEEI

-2726 VQELHDIVTMILT
+2726 VQKLHDIVTMTLT

-2750 NIKTTCEETSSNVMN
+2750 NIKTTCEETSNNVMN

-2770 KGTKEVRNLLANKI
+2770 KGTKEIRNLLANKI

-2819 WYIDIAEAKQ
+2819 WYIDLAEAKK
-2829 FKEECEEKYGY
+2829 FKEGCEEKYGY

-2848 FEFTAMDGSTFTLDL
+2848 FEFTAMDDSIFTLDL
-2863 NQMMDIYAASRRT
+2863 NQMMDIYAASRRP

-2909 TMSTIQSIANGLSE
+2909 TIGTIQSIANGLSE
-2923 NEKGYAEEM
+2923 NEKGYAEAM

-2981 EFKVKNFSFTKSTIR
+2981 EFKVKNSGFTKSTIR

-3016 QMSLYHAMTLPLE
+3016 QMSLYHALTLPLE
-3029 DFTKI
+3029 DFTKV
-3034 FNYNTGVRTNEENPT
+3034 FNYNTGVRTSEENPT

-3059 GAFGNSAEHYFRQ
+3059 GAFGNAAEHYFRQ
-3072 FIRDLNGGIRE
+3072 FMRDLNGGIRE

-3096 SKKAAVFANFSVFLQ
+3096 SKKASVFANLSVVLQ
-3111 QPSAIFRAWA
+3111 QPSAIFRATA
-3121 YVDKRYFLPEP
+3121 YVDKRYFLPEV

-3140 HHKDW
+3140 HRKDW

-3151 APIAGIKEMGM
+3151 APISGIKEMGM

-3218 RVKYGLAVGTEEN
+3218 RARYGLAIGTEEN
-3231 LIKSGERFNEV
+3231 LVKSGERFNEV

-3286 VVQLKRNGKSGIR
+3286 VVQLKRNGKSGIK

-3305 SAILISIFA
+3305 SAILISILA
-3314 NTLLKSV
+3314 NTLLKSIV
-3321 ITAGRDD
+3321 TAGRDD

-3334 SDKYWQ
+3334 SDKYRQ
-3340 AFCTDLINSAIPLN
+3340 AVWDNLNPISWGSSLNPLN
-3354 YYPIMRDLVSVIEGY
+3354 YYPIMRDLMSVFEGY

-3388 LLKEDGATAN
+3388 LLKEDEATAN

-3408 NLFGLPVRNV
+3408 NLFGLPMRNV
-3418 IRDVRAVFNT
+3418 VRDFRAVFNT

-3442 LEMSMPA
+3442 LEMSMPT
-3449 DYQETYDKYWKEG
+3449 DYQEAYDKYWKEG
-3462 YTEEDCKS
+3462 YTEEDCEI
-3470 KAASSVK
+3470 KAATSVK
-3477 AKIRK
+3477 SKIRK
-3482 KLKPVYLEALKNQ
+3482 KLRPVYLEALKNQ

-3508 DSGFYNSLNDV
+3508 DSGFYKSLNDV
-3519 DEVLKGWRESSEE
+3519 DEALKGWRKSSDEE
-3532 EEERAQRA
+3532 EGRAQRA

>member
-1 MATYKQLIELNRKR
+1 MATNDLLSRYKKQKKAEAEKDI
-15 KENTANE
+15 TH
-22 ISNNEALSES
+22 NNSTSDSPFTLSKYREMKKNNQVNYDTQIVNDWFNNADKYMTS
-32 GSASIE
+32 VSE
-38 NTSNSSSRFNTLL
+38 NTSTQPAYNWINENSQFYADNFSDLL
-51 SQSRALR
+51 SHSDYVRTYINSLKGTEQYDSLQKQFDSYNENLR
-58 NKERETE
+58 NYKDYLSGLKDFASKFNDEEHYNNAVNNIENSETE
-65 QAENAESNNARLNA
+65 LEKGSKYAAYVSGGKS
-79 WFSDAQK
+79 FDDKKISD
-86 AFGSADSYLSNTTY
+86 FLSNPDSISNPKDFASGLQNLDNGNGTLKYWETQDRLSDVKNVDTVPTKEQFAQY
-100 SDMLNKS
+100 QEDSDMLFNQDMEEKYGVS
-107 DTVTK
+107 DYDYDELVK
-112 ALNSINTQSVWV
+112 AYDSTDDYREKEWLKDKFHSVATS
-124 EQYLKKYEGTEDG
+124 EQ
-137 EPLVNAFKEYKNIL
+137 
-151 NNYQSK
+151 
-157 ANLQQEYAESFNDEN
+157 LQQEYDRLTD
-172 EYNNALHE
+172 EYNSLYDSRDE
-180 AKYANYSYD
+180 ETSYNR
-189 DLQNELNNFDEN
+189 L
-201 SEDYKW
+201 
-207 LTKKSNEV
+207 
-215 ASSEESQ
+215 
-222 KELEPLQEELDSLEA
+222 KE
-237 EYKELLKSSEEN
+237 
-249 HTPSEREKINER
+249 
-261 LDYIEKTRPTL
+261 IE
-272 QKEVENKKRQVNA
+272 QIQGE
-285 KTSEEQENQ
+285 
-294 YNNAMLEKYG
+294 
-304 DYSYEQLFAEA
+304 
-315 KKFDDN
+315 
-321 SNESNWL
+321 
-328 KNAGYD
+328 
-334 KATSEELQNYYDKLK
+334 
-349 AQYSTDYDTD
+349 
-359 FKTIMN
+359 
-365 SNESDEYKAQEVTKL
+365 
-380 NQKYSLTDLENQ
+380 LENQ
-392 ISKKKQEERVT
+392 ISKKKQEERVA

-416 SAKGNINYWSLTN
+416 SAKGNINYWSPIN
-429 WFGGDEDTKKA
+429 WFGGDENTREA
-440 EENFNDLDMSK
+440 EENFNNLDMS
-451 EDKNKYLET
+451 EEEKNKYLET

-472 QHKAVQEQAESNP
+472 QHKAVQEQAENNP
-485 ALASVISVGNNTIG
+485 VLASVISVGNNTIG
-499 AIPDAFKYIGAT
+499 AIPDAFKYIGANI
-511 FSDDGYVNPRA
+511 DKANGGDGYVNPRA

-531 RATVSENMGAIGSFL
+531 RATVSENMGGIGSFL

-617 DQLKAFK
+617 GELKALK
-624 VSGADS
+624 ASGADS
-630 IKSAIFKN
+630 VKKAILKN

-671 QNYIKQGYTEDEAWK
+671 QNYIKLGYNEDEAWK
-686 LCAVDF
+686 MCAVDF
-692 GIQVG
+692 GTQVG
-697 QSFAGGAVSGGVLS
+697 QSFLGGAISGGVLG
-711 GGAIGLNYATN
+711 GGAIGINYATN
-722 KVENSK
+722 KAEGS
-728 PVVNNKVGKAVK
+728 VVNKQVGKAVK

-747 LIETAKKLSPESKA
+747 LIDTAKKLSPESKA
-761 YKVAVQI
+761 YKIAVQL

-842 SIADLQKKFNNLYS
+842 SIADVQKKFNNLYS
-856 NAETADKAPFESI
+856 STETANKAPFKSI

-874 NTDKIDESKLKKV
+874 NTDKIDETKLKV
-887 SEDGKTKVNDEVYD
+887 SENGKTKVNDEIYD

-907 RTNPFVETV
+907 RTNPFAETV

-986 VPLDSEKQNIG
+986 VPLDSEKLNVG

-1012 LTSRKSYYQEQNIL
+1012 LTSRKSYYQEQNII

-1036 AYTKGKFNASAI
+1036 AYTKGNFNASAI

-1068 LRTGINVELFSSKEK
+1068 LRTGINVELFSSKEM

-1098 KTIRVDINAGLMSV
+1098 KTIRVDINAGLKTVS
-1112 KDRAEI
+1112 DRAKI

-1138 FYDELHEAIVN
+1138 FYDELHETIVS

-1163 AKKDEMLRTDPK
+1163 AKKDELINNTPN

-1190 EVIANNCETMLKN
+1190 EVIADTCETMLKN
-1203 SKIFEDIAQGNPTL
+1203 SKIFEDIAQDNPTL

-1259 NRIWDKAVTDGI
+1259 QKLWDKAVTDGI
-1271 KTANAMHAEQKN
+1271 KTENAMYAEQKN
-1283 NTADNRD
+1283 NTADNSD
-1290 VKNQLRSI
+1290 V
-1298 PEEKEIAANIKTVA
+1298 
-1312 NMKPVATLSGN
+1312 
-1323 EFSKSKTDLVTQVT
+1323 
-1337 DYFDEIGGYVNTEYG
+1337 
-1352 NIELT
+1352 
-1357 KSGVKSSIGH
+1357 
-1367 GIGRNKAIAFKAVP
+1367 RN
-1381 DVLKEGKIIDFQK
+1381 
-1394 NWKNRGYD
+1394 
-1402 TAVFAAP
+1402 
-1409 IKIADKDYFM
+1409 
-1419 AAVIVVEAERN
+1419 
-1430 SYYLHEVAI
+1430 
-1439 QEKEDNTLFKTGTVN
+1439 
-1454 NGTSGKVLSSPIFTL
+1454 
-1469 LQKLQSVKNES
+1469 
-1480 EDNTEYQ
+1480 Q
-1487 SRTADIDNE
+1487 SRSTPDDIDNE

-1515 TAKENGYTIKAYH
+1515 VAKENGYTIKAYH

-1538 WNDKMKWYDTEYKHF
+1538 WNDKMKWYDTEYKNF
-1553 TVFKKQYD
+1553 TVFKRQYD

-1590 KPLVIDCNG
+1590 KPLVIDCKG

-1610 DMDTYEWAEYA
+1610 EMDTYEWAEYA

-1634 SDGVGYDDLSRLTT
+1634 SDGVGNDDLSRLTT

-1668 KGNVIPL
+1668 NGNVIPL
-1675 SKRFINYSVDIRYQ
+1675 SKRFNYLVDIRYQ

-1703 SYREWSSFYSSVEK
+1703 SNREWSSFYSSIEK

-1727 NYGVIIP
+1727 NHGILIP
-1734 DEKNPDNYKLV
+1734 DEDGSKNYKLV
-1745 YYDGDSVNPSVK
+1745 YYNGNSATPRVK
-1757 AVYKLENYDYNIHD
+1757 AVYKLENYEYNIHE
-1771 EQFDFE
+1771 EQLDFE
-1777 TILKALEGKDESEEF
+1777 TILDELRRYDKNDEHAKTILENN
-1792 AETVLDNCKSVY
+1792 TRLY
-1804 GTIFRKYEAKS
+1804 GTVFKEYSGESWVIISKPRTSVSNRKNNRYEP
-1815 CKFINISRKYNKTLQ
+1815 N
-1830 HNSVEPDRTG
+1830 RTG
-1840 TIENTEQGISDSGIN
+1840 TVIDTEQGISDSGVN
-1855 DNIEYQSRSSL
+1855 DNIEYQQRYVEPASTALEERL
-1866 SYDRDLVA
+1866 QGD
-1874 IHNLSAENL
+1874 EL
-1883 LKSINLG
+1883 LDVQDI
-1890 GFAMPSIAITKSE
+1890 I
-1903 LQHNDYG
+1903 
-1910 KISLIFSKDT
+1910 DT
-1920 IDPETDRSNEVY
+1920 I
-1932 SGDAWTPT
+1932 
-1940 FPKIE
+1940 
-1945 YKINERKSSKIYDK
+1945 KSVGGK
-1959 LYNLFKDNNIERLF
+1959 
-1973 SGLDIDDNNIEYYI
+1973 
-1987 NNRSNWIQTYRDKS
+1987 
-2001 EMKLAYLLDTGNP
+2001 
-2014 INMPYK
+2014 
-2020 ESRLSAKYENDVI
+2020 
-2033 INVANTLG
+2033 
-2041 FDIVEKGLEY
+2041 
-2051 STEAIK
+2051 
-2057 LTDKIN
+2057 
-2063 SIVDEYYSKEVGK
+2063 VDEYGNAILYHGTNKYSR
-2076 SIHFDLSLSD
+2076 
-2086 IDSILRGAYKYLKH
+2086 DSIYQSGKMIA
-2100 GNNKEIDTYALE
+2100 KEDGLFFSTKPDG
-2112 EEIKKADIDEKDY
+2112 EIKGY
-2125 YKWIDNLFDGIIEK
+2125 GDNIV
-2139 KGLRN
+2139 R
-2144 NRDLFT
+2144 
-2150 SSGNRRSFES
+2150 
-2160 LHYEVTLEN
+2160 
-2169 VVKAM
+2169 VKIP
-2174 KDEDKKGAVG
+2174 V
-2184 LFGGSQ
+2184 
-2190 FYGSSTKNYNS
+2190 
-2201 VNEIKKNK
+2201 
-2209 SRLQS
+2209 
-2214 LSEDEYDKIRYG
+2214 EY
-2226 FNERLS
+2226 L
-2232 EICKELNPDAENS
+2232 ELNDI
-2245 FMEVDRTASILCEAV
+2245 F
-2260 KSRKTKAGIK
+2260 
-2270 RYLSEY
+2270 
-2276 QQLTVND
+2276 ND
-2283 EIVDK
+2283 EAHFRLPLGSDY
-2288 IISLVNDI
+2288 SAN
-2296 RQMPVKYFEA
+2296 
-2306 KPRRAVSFD
+2306 VSS
-2315 EVKAAVIP
+2315 V
-2323 VDTDNAVKEAL
+2323 
-2334 KELGVPM
+2334 
-2341 YEYDSNDENNRAEV
+2341 
-2355 TQKAINTEYVDVN
+2355 
-2368 GEKHSDLLFQM
+2368 LFQM
-2379 RTDNGFANRRLLA
+2379 RPNDDFLFDDLFDDDGIVEQSVFEKAVKDNPDNTLLAVYQHAAKTAEIAITQSNDVRLDEKAYLRVARKIMQEYDISRKLNKDFDTELAEKIRMHIGRIENGVADFESELDSIVKDCQEALLLSGHLDYESKQDERDFVFGLINGKRLLVAKNGEAVIKEEYGSIRNYQRKMFGHMYVTLESNLHKKKDFSKDGLYISDIIASVREQYENLLHIDENADDDVGYLWLDNLVNNYLEPQLVNHYIDGYYENLDTAALEMAFDITTEIINAKASQAVSSSKPNHRRIRQLA
-2392 NALEKSAQNNYEKN
+2392 NAKKQANSEQKAVQSAKLESYKKQLNGSEVSDSNRHILADLLTDSAQNEEESNIITSYKYEIDTLDSLEE
-2406 KVKLYKENIDRI
+2406 KLYEINK
-2418 DELEARLDEVNE
+2418 
-2430 KIKKASSVKAAER
+2430 KIKKISFKKGSDRSQLADLK
-2443 TREQRTELMK
+2443 EQQKNLK
-2453 LNNVK
+2453 N
-2458 KILQD
+2458 KIE
-2463 KIVRKDKQ
+2463 RKDKQ
-2471 LLNFE
+2471 LLKLE
-2476 SMDVMKKLIESEKK
+2476 SMDIMKKLINSEKQ
-2490 KAKHEARI
+2490 KASAKSAEKVRSK
-2498 NYEAK
+2498 YQQKLKEAK
-2503 LKDEREKHNAELAS
+2503 EKHNEELSS
-2517 VKERDKERLAK
+2517 VKERDRERIAE

-2542 KRKTMVKGI
+2542 KRKTMVKGV

-2562 KTIKKIKDIDKL
+2562 KIKKKLKDIDKL

-2602 LDTNLS
+2602 FETNLS

-2615 GIEIATPDEQKLLK
+2615 GVETATPEEQKLLD
-2629 EYLSIIGETD
+2629 EYLSIIGDTD
-2639 TELSEV
+2639 TELTEA

-2699 DKNIIEAIDNLKEEI
+2699 DKNIIEVIDNFKEEI

-2726 VQELHDIVTMILT
+2726 VQKLHDIVTMTLT

-2750 NIKTTCEETSSNVMN
+2750 NIKTTCEETSNNVMN

-2770 KGTKEVRNLLANKI
+2770 KGTKEIRNLLANKI

-2819 WYIDIAEAKQ
+2819 WYIDLAEAKK
-2829 FKEECEEKYGY
+2829 FKEGCEEKYGY

-2848 FEFTAMDGSTFTLDL
+2848 FEFTAMDDSIFTLDL
-2863 NQMMDIYAASRRT
+2863 NQMMDIYAASRRP

-2909 TMSTIQSIANGLSE
+2909 TIGTIQSIANGLSE
-2923 NEKGYAEEM
+2923 NEKGYAEAM

-2981 EFKVKNFSFTKSTIR
+2981 EFKVKNSGFTKRTIR

-3029 DFTKI
+3029 DFTKV
-3034 FNYNTGVRTNEENPT
+3034 FNYNTGVRTSEENPT

-3059 GAFGNSAEHYFRQ
+3059 GAFGNAAEHYFRQ
-3072 FIRDLNGGIRE
+3072 FICDLNGGIRE

-3096 SKKAAVFANFSVFLQ
+3096 SKKAVVFANFSVFLQ
-3111 QPSAIFRAWA
+3111 QPSAIFRAMS
-3121 YVDKRYFLPEP
+3121 YVNARYFLPEP

-3140 HHKDW
+3140 HRKDW

-3218 RVKYGLAVGTEEN
+3218 QVKYGLAIGTEEN
-3231 LIKSGERFNEV
+3231 LVKSGERFNEV

-3279 MNMAVDA
+3279 MNMTVDA
-3286 VVQLKRNGKSGIR
+3286 AIQLKRNGKSGIK

-3305 SAILISIFA
+3305 SAILISILA
-3314 NTLLKSV
+3314 NTLLKSI

-3334 SDKYWQ
+3334 SDKYRQ
-3340 AFCTDLINSAIPLN
+3340 AVWDNLNPISWGSSLNPLN
-3354 YYPIMRDLVSVIEGY
+3354 YYPIMRDLMSVFEGY

-3408 NLFGLPVRNV
+3408 NLFGLPMRNV
-3418 IRDVRAVFNT
+3418 VRDFRAVFNT

-3442 LEMSMPA
+3442 LEMSMPT
-3449 DYQETYDKYWKEG
+3449 DYQEAYDKYWKEG
-3462 YTEEDCKS
+3462 YTEEDCEI
-3470 KAASSVK
+3470 KAATSVK
-3477 AKIRK
+3477 SKIRK
-3482 KLKPVYLEALKNQ
+3482 KLRPVYLEALKNQ

-3508 DSGFYNSLNDV
+3508 DSGFYKSLNDV
-3519 DEVLKGWRESSEE
+3519 DEALKGWRKSSDEE
-3532 EEERAQRA
+3532 EKRTQRA